1 MMTKEQI
8 AKLQNIMRIAEN
20 DGNNTIIDL
29 CKEIMYIDV
38 MNEKKKESKF
48 DIYDYVSKE
57 DDIRELMAGVYHK
70 DGEIVAC
77 NSHILIVLNNQE
89 YDEEFEGMSVRK
101 DGTKRKDGT
110 TRYDKYPNY
119 KAIYPQKNTK
129 RIKIDFDKFDE
140 ILKEDKAKVKLM
152 DKHGK
157 KSYRAT
163 IKVGVAIFF
172 VDLFSKLVNFM
183 KHIGVDEVCFP
194 ENEKDAMR
202 RAALVEN
209 ENGWGLLMP
218 IILST
223 DADYSS
229 TYQL

>member
-1 MMTKEQI
+1 MMTKDQI

-20 DGNNTIIDL
+20 GGNNTIIDL
-29 CKEIMYIDV
+29 CKEIVYIDMV
-38 MNEKKKESKF
+38 NEKKKESKF
-48 DIYDYVSKE
+48 NIYDYISK
-57 DDIRELMAGVYHK
+57 DVNLRPAMASVHYEN
-70 DGEIVAC
+70 GEMVA
-77 NSHILIVLNNQE
+77 SDMHLLVVLKNQE
-89 YDEEFEGMSVRK
+89 YEERFEGKNVMK
-101 DGTKRKDGT
+101 DGQIAEQ
-110 TRYDKYPNY
+110 RYPDYNS
-119 KAIYPQKNTK
+119 IHPQKNTK

-163 IKVGVAIFF
+163 IKVGVTIFF

-183 KHIGVDEVCFP
+183 KHIGVDDVCFP

-202 RAALVEN
+202 RTALVEN

-218 IILST
+218 VVVST
-223 DADYSS
+223 DADYSA
-229 TYQL
+229 TYEL